1 MIAKTKLMV
10 FYHAATIG
18 AAFAASYF
26 IAAKAPNNLLLS
38 IAFILGAACYLLI
51 RLSYKQGTRSDNL
64 LFRAYRLINWCVPV
78 VLFIMNFYLLLEG
91 VEEQNFI
98 PYKSFEEL
106 SFLGIFAL
114 AIWPVSLLIFLIGNT
129 VIGITKVFLILQL
142 PMTIAM
148 SAVLLIMLYL
158 AFKRLYQLKQS
169 CEINFS
175 IPLAALRAITPILLS
190 TYLLIE
196 IVPKYI
202 L

>member
-1 MIAKTKLMV
+1 MIIRAKLKV
-10 FYHAATIG
+10 VYHAATIG

-26 IAAKAPNNLLLS
+26 IAAKALNNLLLVS
-38 IAFILGAACYLLI
+38 AFILGAVCYLLI
-51 RLSYKQGTRSDNL
+51 RLSYRQGTHSDSL

-78 VLFIMNFYLLLEG
+78 VLFIMHFYLLLEG
-91 VEEQNFI
+91 VEEQAFI

-158 AFKRLYQLKQS
+158 ALKRLYQLKHS
-169 CEINFS
+169 CGINFS
-175 IPLAALRAITPILLS
+175 IPLAAIRAITPILLS
-190 TYLLIE
+190 TYLFIE

-202 L
+202 H

>member
-1 MIAKTKLMV
+1 MIANAKLMV

-26 IAAKAPNNLLLS
+26 IAAKALNNLLLVC
-38 IAFILGAACYLLI
+38 AFILGATCYLLI
-51 RLSYKQGTRSDNL
+51 RLSYKQGNHSDSL

-78 VLFIMNFYLLLEG
+78 VLFIMHFYLLLDG
-91 VEEQNFI
+91 VEEQAFI

-114 AIWPVSLLIFLIGNT
+114 AIWPVSLLVFLIGNT
-129 VIGITKVFLILQL
+129 VIGITKIFLILQL

-158 AFKRLYQLKQS
+158 AFKRLYQLKQAS
-169 CEINFS
+169 KISFS
-175 IPLAALRAITPILLS
+175 IPLATIRAITPILLC

-196 IVPKYI
+196 IAPKYM
-202 L
+202 